1 MEPALA
7 GLAGYGFTL
16 AETDYAG
23 CAEAL
28 GAAKADV
35 VLLDLGDTESQ
46 GLKLCAQLRAESD
59 VPIVALGVDERWF
72 VPALSVGADEYL
84 GRPLDLPKTLAV
96 LMALLRRCGAA
107 AKSSRLI
114 QVRSL
119 AIDLDRC
126 RVMVKN
132 KPVHLTPVEY
142 RLLAAMARR
151 EGRVA
156 SCSELVKE
164 VQGYDMDEEEA
175 RDIMKVHV
183 YHLRHKLRSYGAEE
197 DFIVTV
203 PGFGYV
209 LERRASTRA
218 GAPAS
223 GWLRRGT
230 YIQRSGEEAAV

>member
-1 MEPALA
+1 MLA
-7 GLAGYGFTL
+7 GLAGYGFVL
-16 AETDYAG
+16 SEADYAS
-23 CAEAL
+23 CLDAL
-28 GAAKADV
+28 SAAKADV

-59 VPIVALGVDERWF
+59 VPVIAVGVDDRWF

-84 GRPLDLPKTLAV
+84 GRPLDLPKLLAL
-96 LMALLRRCGAA
+96 LMALMRRCGAA
-107 AKSSRLI
+107 AKASRLI
-114 QVRSL
+114 QVRGL

-126 RVMVKN
+126 RVMVKS

-142 RLLAAMARR
+142 RLLAALARR

-156 SCSELVKE
+156 SCAELVKE
-164 VQGYDMDEEEA
+164 VQGYEMEEEEA

-197 DFIVTV
+197 EFIVTV

-209 LERRASTRA
+209 LERRSVPRGAAA
-218 GAPAS
+218 GS
-223 GWLRRGT
+223 SWLRRGT
-230 YIQRSGEEAAV
+230 YIQRGSEEAV